1 MKKTSTLF
9 VLSLFVLSI
18 TGIRAQQH
26 PAAPTL
32 TPKLSDDFGKKAEI
46 EELRKYT
53 QQKKERVAEL
63 EKFTQEYLERLNK
76 EDRTTAQPDT
86 SCILTIPVVFHVF
99 HSQGGTAVTMS
110 QINEAMADLN
120 RTWAGK
126 NPDWGDVNSNF
137 AGIKTYTRYRWALAK
152 IDPKGNPTS
161 GVEYYLEQT
170 GGWGNGGGMDGQI
183 ADVAWDN
190 YKYFNVYITHDLY
203 QNGAFNNSGVCW
215 YPDVDMSNDGTAR
228 MVYNHA
234 YFGKGGTSNND
245 LIFNREF
252 THETG
257 HFLNLAHTF
266 DGDTLSCLDDAI
278 HGDHVSDTPV
288 TDQEGGTCPASGTTT
303 STCGHIIN
311 WENYM
316 DYYAQCHKMFTA
328 GQIARTDAALLSPS
342 RQSLYQYDNLVAT
355 GILSASS
362 TNPCITK
369 MFAFSKTKLAEALSN
384 DGSIET
390 PPVIIR
396 AVGGFTFAK
405 IGSTLIAGTDYTIT
419 NVPTGLT
426 PLVVTSSD
434 GKSATLTFNGNANSH
449 NAAIISNIV
458 LTFTNAAVVGGN
470 VSGIPN
476 YTKTFSIKF
485 ISSYASTCTVTPVN
499 LTTDNAS
506 NVWEIFE
513 TTGPV
518 RRYFGLWWDGSAFRF
533 EQYGKIIMTT
543 TATSDNVAMLNAGT
557 KIGPT
562 SIWRNAYPGTKFQRG
577 YTIPYIYS
585 AGYTDWDGKTGYV
598 GVKLQKGADYYYG
611 WMKLQVAAG
620 GTAVTIVEYLINN
633 YPNAPILAGGTCNT
647 VTGIDEQKPEM
658 DMSLFLTPNPIH
670 GDVTTIKNLSTDYEG
685 GTYTVY
691 SVDGKLIHAATIQGM
706 EQDIDTQGYN
716 SGLYFVHISNKQQ
729 TKFANLKL
737 CKTK

>member
-1 MKKTSTLF
+1 MKKKSTFFALLLF
-9 VLSLFVLSI
+9 VCSI

-26 PAAPTL
+26 PAPPTL
-32 TPKLSDDFGKKAEI
+32 TPTQSEDFGKQAEI
-46 EELRKYT
+46 DQLRRYAE
-53 QQKKERVAEL
+53 QKKDRVAEL
-63 EKFTQEYLERLNK
+63 EKFTQEYIQQLNK
-76 EDRTTAQPDT
+76 ENRTSAFPDT

-99 HSQGGTAVTMS
+99 HPQGGNAVTMD

-120 RTWAGK
+120 RNWAGK
-126 NPDWGDVNSNF
+126 NSDWGNVNSNF
-137 AGIKTYTRYRWALAK
+137 AGVKTYTRYRWALAK

-170 GGWGNGGGMDGQI
+170 GGWGNGGGMDNQI

-203 QNGAFNNSGVCW
+203 QNGVFNNSGVCW
-215 YPDVDMSNDGTAR
+215 YPDVDMSDAGTAR
-228 MVYNHA
+228 MVYNHV

-266 DGDTLSCLDDAI
+266 DGLSCVDDAT
-278 HGDHVSDTPV
+278 HGDHVDDTPA
-288 TDQEGGTCPASGTTT
+288 TDQAGGTCPTSGVTN

-316 DYYAQCHKMFTA
+316 DYYAQCQKMFTA
-328 GQIARTDAALLSPS
+328 GQMARTDAALLSPA

-355 GILSASS
+355 GVLSASS
-362 TNPCITK
+362 TNACITK
-369 MFAFSKTKLAEALSN
+369 MFAFSKTKLDEALVN

-405 IGSTLIAGTDYTIT
+405 IASTLIAGTDYTIT
-419 NVPTGLT
+419 NVPSGLT
-426 PLVVTSSD
+426 ALLVTSSD
-434 GKSATLTFNGNANSH
+434 GKSATLSFNGNANSH
-449 NAAIISNIV
+449 NAAVVNNIV
-458 LTFTNAAVVGGN
+458 LTFTNAAVSGGN
-470 VSGIPN
+470 VASIPN
-476 YTKTFSIKF
+476 YTKQLSIKF
-485 ISSYASTCTVTPVN
+485 ISPYASTCAITPVN
-499 LTTDNAS
+499 LTTDNGS
-506 NVWEIFE
+506 NVWQIFE

-518 RRYFGLWWDGSAFRF
+518 RRYFGVWWDGSAFRF
-533 EQYGKIIMTT
+533 EHYGKMLMTT
-543 TATSDNVAMLNAGT
+543 TATSDNVQMVTAGT
-557 KIGPT
+557 KIGST
-562 SIWRNAYPGTKFQRG
+562 SAWRNAYPGTKFQLG

-585 AGYTDWDGKTGYV
+585 AGYTAWDGKTGYI
-598 GVKLQKGADYYYG
+598 GLKLQKGTDYYYG
-611 WMKLQVAAG
+611 WVKLQVAAG

-633 YPNAPILAGGTCNT
+633 YPNAPILAGGMCNT
-647 VTGIDEQKPEM
+647 ATSINEQKQEM
-658 DMSLFLTPNPIH
+658 DMNVFLAPNPTH
-670 GDVTTIKNLSTDYEG
+670 GTITTIKNLSMDYEG
-685 GTYTVY
+685 GAYTIY
-691 SVDGKLIHAATIQGM
+691 SVDGKLIQEGSIQGM

-716 SGLYFVHISNKQQ
+716 SGLYFVHISNKQN